1 MKDKA
6 RRIPE
11 RLQDMREAIANARDD
26 LGALTKEEFLADGKT
41 QRAVIESLIVIG
53 EAAKLV
59 MRLDPDL
66 ERRDQSAWQQFR
78 DAYDMRIVLT
88 HEYFRVDA
96 AVVWEC
102 AGRILAGLMKSR
114 DSPIDSLKVGAGETA
129 IQMGLE
135 SNSKLTPNS

>member
-41 QRAVIESLIVIG
+41 QRAVLESLIVIG
-53 EAAKLV
+53 EAANRV
-59 MRLDPDL
+59 MRLDPVLAQRNPD
-66 ERRDQSAWQQFR
+66 AWQQFR

-96 AVVWEC
+96 AVVWETVKNDLPQLN
-102 AGRILAGLMKSR
+102 ALVE
-114 DSPIDSLKVGAGETA
+114 SLLG
-129 IQMGLE
+129 
-135 SNSKLTPNS
+135 

>member
-66 ERRDQSAWQQFR
+66 ERRDPSACSSS
-78 DAYDMRIVLT
+78 AT
-88 HEYFRVDA
+88 PTT
-96 AVVWEC
+96 C
-102 AGRILAGLMKSR
+102 AS
-114 DSPIDSLKVGAGETA
+114 S
-129 IQMGLE
+129 
-135 SNSKLTPNS
+135 

>member
-1 MKDKA
+1 MNAKA
-6 RRIPE
+6 HRVPE
-11 RLQDMREAIANARDD
+11 RLQDIREAIANARSD
-26 LGALTKEEFLADGKT
+26 LGALSKEQFLADGKT

-66 ERRDQSAWQQFR
+66 ERRSPDAWQQFR

-96 AVVWEC
+96 AVVWETVKNDLPQVN
-102 AGRILAGLMKSR
+102 ALIE
-114 DSPIDSLKVGAGETA
+114 SLLG
-129 IQMGLE
+129 
-135 SNSKLTPNS
+135 